1 MARPHDDASKAEL
14 LIVDDTLENL
24 RLLSRMLAEEGY
36 RVETASSGAR
46 ALATAQANPPDLV
59 LLDIKMPEMD
69 GYEVCAA
76 FKADE
81 RTRDIPI
88 IFLSALDETYDK
100 VKAFTSGGVDYIIK
114 PFQFEEVLARVE
126 IHIALMN
133 LQRQLQQANR
143 ELQKR
148 LEELDAFA
156 HTVAHDLKN
165 PLTRI
170 IGYAELLE
178 GEFDTLPEE
187 DLRGFLGVIARGGRK
202 MENIID
208 ELLLLASVREGEVES
223 QPLDMSDIVN
233 EVQRRLGHVIEG
245 SQAQIIE
252 PESWPAAL
260 GHGPW
265 VEEVWLNYISNAIKY
280 SGREPRLELG
290 GAVEP
295 GGAARFWVR
304 DNGPGL
310 SEEDQGRLFAP
321 FTRLHQVR
329 AEGHGLGLSIVRR
342 IVDKLGGQVG
352 VESQVG
358 KGSVFYFTLPSVG
371 VTEAD

>member
-126 IHIALMN
+126 THIALMN

-202 MENIID
+202 MENIIN

-265 VEEVWLNYISNAIKY
+265 IEEVWLNYISNAIKY

>member
-76 FKADE
+76 LKADE
-81 RTRDIPI
+81 RTREIPI

-126 IHIALMN
+126 THIALMN

-202 MENIID
+202 MENIIN
-208 ELLLLASVREGEVES
+208 ELMLLASVREGEVES
-223 QPLDMSDIVN
+223 QPLDMSDIVK

-265 VEEVWLNYISNAIKY
+265 IEEVWLNYISNAIKY

>member
-76 FKADE
+76 LKADE
-81 RTRDIPI
+81 RTREIPI

-126 IHIALMN
+126 THIALMN

-202 MENIID
+202 MENIIN

-223 QPLDMSDIVN
+223 QPLDMSDIVK

-265 VEEVWLNYISNAIKY
+265 IEEVWLNYISNAIKY

>member
-24 RLLSRMLAEEGY
+24 RLLSQMLSEEGY

-59 LLDIKMPEMD
+59 LLDIRMPEMD
-69 GYEVCAA
+69 GYEVCEGL
-76 FKADE
+76 KADE

-88 IFLSALDETYDK
+88 IFLSALDETDDK

-187 DLRGFLGVIARGGRK
+187 DLHGFVGIIARGGRK
-202 MENIID
+202 MENIIN

-223 QPLDMSDIVN
+223 QPLDMSDIVD
-233 EVQRRLGHVIEG
+233 EAQRRLSHMIEG
-245 SQAQIIE
+245 SKVRIIL
-252 PESWPAAL
+252 PESWPVAL

-342 IVDKLGGQVG
+342 IVNKLGGRAG

-358 KGSVFYFTLPSVG
+358 KGSVFYFTLPSAG

>member
-24 RLLSRMLAEEGY
+24 RLLSQMLSEEGY

-59 LLDIKMPEMD
+59 LLDIRMPEMD
-69 GYEVCAA
+69 GYEVCEGL
-76 FKADE
+76 KADE

-178 GEFDTLPEE
+178 AEFDTLPEE
-187 DLRGFLGVIARGGRK
+187 DLHGFVGIIARGGRK
-202 MENIID
+202 MENIIN

-223 QPLDMSDIVN
+223 QPLDMSDIVD
-233 EVQRRLGHVIEG
+233 EAQRRLSHMIEG
-245 SQAQIIE
+245 SKVRIIL

-342 IVDKLGGQVG
+342 IVNKLGGRAG

-358 KGSVFYFTLPSVG
+358 KGSVFYFTLPSAG

>member
-76 FKADE
+76 LKADE

-202 MENIID
+202 MENIIN

-233 EVQRRLGHVIEG
+233 EVLRRLGHVIEG

>member
-1 MARPHDDASKAEL
+1 MK
-14 LIVDDTLENL
+14 
-24 RLLSRMLAEEGY
+24 
-36 RVETASSGAR
+36 
-46 ALATAQANPPDLV
+46 
-59 LLDIKMPEMD
+59 
-69 GYEVCAA
+69 
-76 FKADE
+76 
-81 RTRDIPI
+81 
-88 IFLSALDETYDK
+88 
-100 VKAFTSGGVDYIIK
+100 
-114 PFQFEEVLARVE
+114 
-126 IHIALMN
+126 
-133 LQRQLQQANR
+133 
-143 ELQKR
+143 
-148 LEELDAFA
+148 
-156 HTVAHDLKN
+156 
-165 PLTRI
+165 
-170 IGYAELLE
+170 
-178 GEFDTLPEE
+178 
-187 DLRGFLGVIARGGRK
+187 
-202 MENIID
+202 
-208 ELLLLASVREGEVES
+208 
-223 QPLDMSDIVN
+223 

-265 VEEVWLNYISNAIKY
+265 IEEVWLNYISNAIKY

>member
-76 FKADE
+76 LKADE

-126 IHIALMN
+126 THIALMN

-202 MENIID
+202 MENIIN

-265 VEEVWLNYISNAIKY
+265 IEEVWLNYISNAIKY

-329 AEGHGLGLSIVRR
+329 AEGHGLGL
-342 IVDKLGGQVG
+342 
-352 VESQVG
+352 
-358 KGSVFYFTLPSVG
+358 
-371 VTEAD
+371 AD

>member
-1 MARPHDDASKAEL
+1 MARPHDDASIAEL

-24 RLLSRMLAEEGY
+24 RLLSQMLAEKGY
-36 RVETASSGAR
+36 RVETAGSGAR

-69 GYEVCAA
+69 GYEVCEAL
-76 FKADE
+76 KADE

-143 ELQKR
+143 ELQQR

-202 MENIID
+202 MENIIN

-223 QPLDMSDIVN
+223 QPLDMFDIVN
-233 EVQRRLGHVIEG
+233 EVQRRLSHMIEG
-245 SQAQIIE
+245 SQAQIIV

-280 SGREPRLELG
+280 SGRPPRLELA
-290 GAVEP
+290 GAAEP
-295 GGAARFWVR
+295 GGAVRFWVR

-321 FTRLHQVR
+321 FTRLHQLR

-342 IVDKLGGQVG
+342 IVDKLGGRAG
-352 VESQVG
+352 VESKVG
-358 KGSVFYFTLPSVG
+358 KGSVFYFTLPSAG
-371 VTEAD
+371 VAGAD

>member
-76 FKADE
+76 LKADE

-126 IHIALMN
+126 THIALMN

-202 MENIID
+202 MENIIN

>member
-126 IHIALMN
+126 THIALMN

-223 QPLDMSDIVN
+223 QPLDMSDIVK

-265 VEEVWLNYISNAIKY
+265 IEEVWLNYISNAIKY

>member
-24 RLLSRMLAEEGY
+24 RLLSQMLSEEGY

-59 LLDIKMPEMD
+59 LLDIRMPEMD
-69 GYEVCAA
+69 GYEVCEGL
-76 FKADE
+76 KADE

-88 IFLSALDETYDK
+88 IFLSALDETDDK

-187 DLRGFLGVIARGGRK
+187 DLHGFVGIIARGGRK
-202 MENIID
+202 MENIIN

-223 QPLDMSDIVN
+223 QPLDMSDIVD
-233 EVQRRLGHVIEG
+233 EAQRRLSHMIEG
-245 SQAQIIE
+245 SKVRIIL

-342 IVDKLGGQVG
+342 IVDKLGGQAG
-352 VESQVG
+352 VESKVG
-358 KGSVFYFTLPSVG
+358 KGSVFYFTLPSAG
-371 VTEAD
+371 VTEVD

>member
-24 RLLSRMLAEEGY
+24 RLLSQMLAEEGY
-36 RVETASSGAR
+36 GVETAGSGAR

-76 FKADE
+76 LKADE

-126 IHIALMN
+126 IHIALMS

-178 GEFDTLPEE
+178 GEYDTLPEE
-187 DLRGFLGVIARGGRK
+187 DLRGFLGIIARGGRK
-202 MENIID
+202 MENIIN

-223 QPLDMSDIVN
+223 QPLDTSDIVN
-233 EVQRRLGHVIEG
+233 EVQRRLSHMIEV
-245 SQAQIIE
+245 SQAQIIV
-252 PESWPAAL
+252 PESWPVAL

-280 SGREPRLELG
+280 SGQEPRLELG
-290 GAVEP
+290 GSAEP
-295 GGAARFWVR
+295 GGAVRFWVR

-310 SEEDQGRLFAP
+310 SEEDQGRLFTP
-321 FTRLHQVR
+321 FTRLHQAR

-342 IVDKLGGQVG
+342 IVDKLGGQAG
-352 VESQVG
+352 VESKVG
-358 KGSVFYFTLPSVG
+358 KGSVFFFILPSAG
-371 VTEAD
+371 VVEAD

>member
-76 FKADE
+76 LKADE

-126 IHIALMN
+126 THIALMN

-202 MENIID
+202 MENIIN

-265 VEEVWLNYISNAIKY
+265 IEEVWLNYISNAIKY

>member
-69 GYEVCAA
+69 GYQVCAA
-76 FKADE
+76 LKADE

-126 IHIALMN
+126 THIALMN

-202 MENIID
+202 MENIIN

-265 VEEVWLNYISNAIKY
+265 IEEVWLNYISNAIKY

>member
-24 RLLSRMLAEEGY
+24 RLLSQMLSEEGY

-59 LLDIKMPEMD
+59 LLDIRMPEMD
-69 GYEVCAA
+69 GYEVCEGL
-76 FKADE
+76 KADE

-187 DLRGFLGVIARGGRK
+187 DLHGFVGIIARGGRK
-202 MENIID
+202 MENIIN

-223 QPLDMSDIVN
+223 QPLDMSDIVD
-233 EVQRRLGHVIEG
+233 EAQRRLSHMIEE
-245 SQAQIIE
+245 SKARIIL

-295 GGAARFWVR
+295 GGTARFWVR

-342 IVDKLGGQVG
+342 IVNKLGGRAG

-358 KGSVFYFTLPSVG
+358 KGSVFYFTLPSAG